1 MGKPLRLL
9 IIEDSEDDAEFVLR
23 ALRQDGFDPAWERV
37 DTAEGMQSALARQD
51 WDIIISDHSMP
62 IFSAPAALALL
73 RRTGRDIP
81 FIIVSGSIGEE
92 QAVQAMKLG
101 AKDYILKGR
110 MTKLPAAVTREV
122 REAELRREHSQS
134 KELLTQ
140 TQGRLDV
147 AMGQLMQ
154 AEKMTALG
162 ELVAGVAHEINNP
175 LSTIMGYTQLLLAKG
190 LPAEIQRRLDIVL
203 SEANRLAKIV
213 RNLLTFARKHPPEKK
228 HLGLNGIIEKTL
240 ELKAYH
246 FRASQ
251 IVVEKDLAADLPP
264 TMLDFHQIQQVV
276 LNLLNNAEQAI
287 VEVKRGGTLRLTTR
301 QAGDRIECRI
311 SDDGPGV
318 PPEIAERIF
327 EPFFTT
333 KKEGKGTGLG
343 LSLCYGIIQE
353 HGGSIRVEG
362 RPGQGATFV
371 IDLPLLGNPETARPE
386 TPAAETPALTSLRIL
401 VIDDE
406 TSIQDLL
413 VELLRNQGH
422 QVDTASD
429 VPEALQ
435 KIASNGH
442 DLIISDMKMPHGT
455 GRDIYRAVL
464 QKNARMARRIVFT
477 TGDGASAEIKKFLTE
492 AGNEILFK
500 PFKLEDLAKAIA
512 LATRN

>member
-9 IIEDSEDDAEFVLR
+9 IIEDSEDDADLVLR
-23 ALRQDGFDPAWERV
+23 ALRKDGYDPQWERV
-37 DTAEGMQSALARQD
+37 DTSEGMKAALGRQN
-51 WDIIISDHSMP
+51 WDVIISDHSMP
-62 IFSAPAALALL
+62 VFSAPAALALL
-73 RRTGRDIP
+73 RTSGEDIP

-110 MTKLPAAVTREV
+110 LTKLAAAVGREV

-147 AMGQLMQ
+147 AMSQLMQ

-190 LPAEIQRRLDIVL
+190 LPSDIQRRLDIMH

-251 IVVEKDLAADLPP
+251 ILIEKDLPADLPA

-287 VEVKRGGTLRLTTR
+287 VEVRKGGTIRLSTR
-301 QAGDRIECRI
+301 LAGDRIECRI

-318 PPEIAERIF
+318 PLQIQQRIF

-333 KKEGKGTGLG
+333 KTEGKGTGLG

-362 RPGQGATFV
+362 QPGKGATFV
-371 IDLPLLGNPETARPE
+371 IDLPVVGNPETARPE
-386 TPAAETPALTSLRIL
+386 TTDAVPATASSLRIL

-413 VELLRNQGH
+413 VELLRTQGH

-435 KIASNGH
+435 KIAANGH

-455 GRDIYRAVL
+455 GRDIYRAVM

-477 TGDGASAEIKKFLTE
+477 TGDGASAEIKRFLTE

-500 PFKLEDLAKAIA
+500 PFKLEDIAKAIA
-512 LATRN
+512 IATRN

>member
-9 IIEDSEDDAEFVLR
+9 IIEDSEDDAEIVLR
-23 ALRQDGFDPAWERV
+23 ALRQDDYDPAWERV

-110 MTKLPAAVTREV
+110 LTKLPAAVTREV

-190 LPAEIQRRLDIVL
+190 LPAEIQRRLDIMH

-213 RNLLTFARKHPPEKK
+213 KNLLTFARKHPPEKK

-442 DLIISDMKMPHGT
+442 DLIISDMKMPNGT

-464 QKNARMARRIVFT
+464 QKNARMARRILVT

>member
-23 ALRQDGFDPAWERV
+23 ELRQDGFDPAWERV

-62 IFSAPAALALL
+62 VFSAPAALALL
-73 RRTGRDIP
+73 HRTGRDIP

-110 MTKLPAAVTREV
+110 LTKLPAAVTREV

-134 KELLTQ
+134 KELLSQ

-175 LSTIMGYTQLLLAKG
+175 LSTIMGYTQLLLARG
-190 LPAEIQRRLDIVL
+190 VPAEIQRRLDIVH

-251 IVVEKDLAADLPP
+251 IIVEKDLAADLPG

-287 VEVKRGGTLRLTTR
+287 VEVKRGGTIRLTTR

-311 SDDGPGV
+311 ADDGPGV
-318 PPEIAERIF
+318 PREIAERIF

-353 HGGSIRVEG
+353 HGGSIRVECG
-362 RPGQGATFV
+362 PGQGATFV
-371 IDLPLLGNPETARPE
+371 IDLPLLGNPETALPD
-386 TPAAETPALTSLRIL
+386 TADTVPATVSSLRIL

-406 TSIQDLL
+406 SSIQDLL
-413 VELLRNQGH
+413 VELLRTQGH

>member
-23 ALRQDGFDPAWERV
+23 ELRQDGFDPAWERV

-62 IFSAPAALALL
+62 VFSAPAALALL

-110 MTKLPAAVTREV
+110 LTKLPAAVTREV

-134 KELLTQ
+134 KELLSQ
-140 TQGRLDV
+140 TQGRLDI

-175 LSTIMGYTQLLLAKG
+175 LSTIMGYTQLLLARG
-190 LPAEIQRRLDIVL
+190 VPAEIQRRLDIVH

-251 IVVEKDLAADLPP
+251 IIVEKDLAADLPA

-311 SDDGPGV
+311 ADDGPGV

-353 HGGSIRVEG
+353 HGGSIRVECG
-362 RPGQGATFV
+362 PGQGATFV
-371 IDLPLLGNPETARPE
+371 IDLPLLGNPETALPD
-386 TPAAETPALTSLRIL
+386 TTDTVPAAVSSLRIL

-413 VELLRNQGH
+413 VELLRTQGH